1 MLERHEFP
9 VLFGAGPRRRRSAR
23 QTLSRI
29 VEELA
34 VLDHRG
40 ESSGAGDGPLLAYL
54 SALEAFDKR
63 FPGFEHDIHGVQRDA
78 HGNYAIECLVLDM
91 VPVRSNGSDTA
102 AHEQPV
108 AVGAGPHR

>member
-1 MLERHEFP
+1 MP
-9 VLFGAGPRRRRSAR
+9 
-23 QTLSRI
+23 
-29 VEELA
+29 
-34 VLDHRG
+34 G

-78 HGNYAIECLVLDM
+78 HGNYAIECLALDM

-102 AHEQPV
+102 EHEQPV
-108 AVGAGPHR
+108 AIGAGAHR